1 MIKQI
6 AAGAAVLLA
15 ASAVFGQSASFR
27 PPSVPLVANDPFFSL
42 WSNAD
47 ELTAD
52 ATRHWTGREQ
62 RLTSLVRVGDETFR
76 LMGDAPAD
84 IQAAKQTRLTVT
96 PTRSIYEFE
105 AGAAKVTL
113 TFMTPLLPDDLMV
126 ASRPITYL
134 TWSATAASGSPD
146 VTVYLDAGTELAV
159 NNAEQKVTTD
169 SGKAGALTFLRVG
182 SVDQPVLGSRGDD
195 HRIDWGH
202 FYLATSG
209 GNAAVLGGRVAR
221 DAFAGG
227 RPMPAAKVANGVAA
241 NASPVLAVTFPLGK
255 LGTEAKSARA
265 ILAYDDDYSIRYF
278 NTDLK
283 GYWTKDGAKIEALL
297 QTADKEYD
305 ALAKRCA
312 TFDDELIADLKKIGG
327 ESYVNLGVLAYRQS
341 LAAQKIVADA
351 NGQPL
356 SFSKENNSN
365 GCMSTVDV
373 LYPASPLMMAF
384 SPNLLKASLV
394 PVLDYS
400 SSPRWKHDNAPH
412 DLGTFPIAMGQVY
425 GGGDGDGGMP
435 VEETG
440 NMLAMLAGLAKAEG
454 NAEFSRKYWPLLTTW
469 ANYLK
474 EKGLDPE
481 NQLTTD
487 DFAGHIARNTNLS
500 AKAIMG
506 IACYAR
512 LADMLGKSEDAAK
525 YQATAKDYAQKWMK
539 MADDG
544 DHYALVFG
552 DKGKGT
558 WSQKYNLVWDR
569 LLGLNVF
576 PKDVAQKE
584 IAFYRTKM
592 NEFGLP
598 LDSRKSY
605 TKIDWELWTASMADK
620 DDDFR
625 AIVDAS
631 AKYAQETS
639 DRVPL
644 SDWYETKNAR
654 KSGFR
659 ARSVVGGLFI
669 AFLRDEATWQ
679 KYASRDKTKLGDWAA
694 NDFTKPKVKPI
705 VAAADTEPSTWRYTT
720 SAPSDQWF
728 AAGFDD
734 STWKTGK
741 SGFGVH
747 GTPGEKLNTEWRTNE
762 IYLRREFTLP
772 EGADLKNAML
782 YVHHDDNAVVYLN
795 GIVAA
800 RLGGFTAEYVTMKMS
815 DEARQSLKPGKNVF
829 AIACKQDGGGQYIDA
844 GIVELVSNAKK

>member
-1 MIKQI
+1 MIKSI
-6 AAGAAVLLA
+6 AAGAALFMA
-15 ASAVFGQSASFR
+15 ASAVFAQTNLR
-27 PPSVPLVANDPFFSL
+27 PPSVPLVANDPYFSL

-76 LMGDAPAD
+76 LMGDSPAD
-84 IQAAKQTRLTVT
+84 VQAAKQTKLTVT

-105 AGAAKVTL
+105 AGAAKITL
-113 TFMTPLLPDDLMV
+113 TFMTPLLPDDLLV

-146 VTVYLDAGTELAV
+146 VTIYLDAGAEFAV
-159 NNAEQKVTTD
+159 NNADQTVNLE
-169 SGKAGALTFLRVG
+169 SGKAGALTTLRVG
-182 SVDQPVLGSRGDD
+182 TVEQPVLGSRGDD

-209 GNAAVLGGRVAR
+209 GNAAILPARAAR
-221 DAFAGG
+221 DAFLGG
-227 RPMPAAKVANGVAA
+227 RPMPAAKLANGLPAERSAA
-241 NASPVLAVTFPLGK
+241 LSVTFPLGK
-255 LGTEAKSARA
+255 VGTEAKSARA
-265 ILAYDDDYSIRYF
+265 ILAYDDDYSVRYF

-283 GYWTKDGAKIEALL
+283 GYWTKDGTTFEQLL

-305 ALAKRCA
+305 ALAKRA
-312 TFDDELIADLKKIGG
+312 EAFDEELIADMKKIGG
-327 ESYVNLGVLAYRQS
+327 ESYANIGVLAYRQS

-356 SFSKENNSN
+356 SFSKENDSN
-365 GCMSTVDV
+365 GCTATVDV

-394 PVLDYS
+394 PILDYS
-400 SSPRWKHDNAPH
+400 ASPRWKHDNAPH
-412 DLGTFPIAMGQVY
+412 DLGTYPIAQGQVY

-440 NMLAMLAGLAKAEG
+440 NMLAMVAGLAKAEG

-512 LADMLGKSEDAAK
+512 LAEMLGKTEDAAK
-525 YQATAKDYAQKWMK
+525 YQAVAKDYAQKWMK

-558 WSQKYNLVWDR
+558 WSQKYNLVWDK
-569 LLGLNVF
+569 LLTLNVF
-576 PKDVAQKE
+576 PKEVAQKE
-584 IAFYRTKM
+584 LAYYRTKM
-592 NEFGLP
+592 NAYGVP
-598 LDSRKSY
+598 LDSRQSY
-605 TKIDWELWTASMADK
+605 TKLDWELWTATWAEK
-620 DDDFR
+620 DEDFR
-625 AIVDAS
+625 AIVDAC
-631 AKYAQETS
+631 AKYAHETS
-639 DRVPL
+639 TRVPL
-644 SDWYETKNAR
+644 SDWYDTKSAR
-654 KSGFR
+654 RSGFK
-659 ARSVVGGLFI
+659 ARSVVGGVFI
-669 AFLRDEATWQ
+669 PFLRDDATWK
-679 KYASRDKTKLGDWAA
+679 KYASRDKTKLGDWATT
-694 NDFTKPKVKPI
+694 DFSKPKLKTI
-705 VAAADTEPSTWRYTT
+705 VAASDTEPSTWKYTT
-720 SAPSDQWF
+720 SKPDDQWF
-728 AAGFDD
+728 TPNFND
-734 STWKTGK
+734 SSWK
-741 SGFGVH
+741 SGKGGFGTR
-747 GTPGEKLNTEWRTNE
+747 GTPGEKLGTEWRSGE
-762 IYLRREFTLP
+762 IWVRREFTIA
-772 EGADLKNAML
+772 EGTDLTNARL
-782 YVHHDDNAVVYLN
+782 YLHHDDGAVVYLN

-800 RLGGFTAEYVTMKMS
+800 RLSGATSEYITMKIL
-815 DEARQSLKPGKNVF
+815 DPARQSLKPGKNSI
-829 AIACKQDGGGQYIDA
+829 AIYCKQDGGGQYIDA
-844 GIVELVSNAKK
+844 GIVELVSSPKK